1 MLFDALW
8 FVGGLALLLAGGKLL
23 VNASVDTATRLRISP
38 LVVGLTLVAW
48 GTSAPELALNIASA
62 LKGRGELALGNVVGA
77 NICNMALVLGV
88 SAIIRPLIVDLRLI
102 RVEVWLNAAILT
114 LLAAAAWFFARSGE
128 VFPRWLAL
136 VLLAVFASSSAGT
149 ILGAIRVSRAA
160 SAAIAQPASTGDA
173 APASRTMGWG
183 AIALCFGSGLLMLS
197 LGGAFAS
204 DGASGFAARLGVPA
218 AIVGVTIVSI
228 GTTLPELV
236 TSVLAVRKGQAD
248 LAMGNAVGSC
258 IFNAGAILGLV
269 GLLAPAP
276 VPASLQVPLIFMGA
290 LALALIVIARTFD
303 RTVARIE
310 GVLLLGS
317 YVAFLALA
325 ALAASRASVAP

>member
-1 MLFDALW
+1 
-8 FVGGLALLLAGGKLL
+8 
-23 VNASVDTATRLRISP
+23 
-38 LVVGLTLVAW
+38 
-48 GTSAPELALNIASA
+48 
-62 LKGRGELALGNVVGA
+62 
-77 NICNMALVLGV
+77 
-88 SAIIRPLIVDLRLI
+88 VDLRLI

-114 LLAAAAWFFARSGE
+114 LIAAAAWFLARSGE

-136 VLLAVFASSSAGT
+136 ALLGVFASYSMGT

-160 SAAIAQPASTGDA
+160 NA
-173 APASRTMGWG
+173 APAELTSTADAPPAPGTMGWG

-204 DGASGFAARLGVPA
+204 DGASGFATRLGVPA

-236 TSVLAVRKGQAD
+236 TSVLAVRKGQTD

-276 VPASLQVPLIFMGA
+276 VPPSLQVPLVFMGA

>member
-1 MLFDALW
+1 
-8 FVGGLALLLAGGKLL
+8 
-23 VNASVDTATRLRISP
+23 
-38 LVVGLTLVAW
+38 
-48 GTSAPELALNIASA
+48 
-62 LKGRGELALGNVVGA
+62 
-77 NICNMALVLGV
+77 VLGV

-114 LLAAAAWFFARSGE
+114 LLAAAAWFLARSGE